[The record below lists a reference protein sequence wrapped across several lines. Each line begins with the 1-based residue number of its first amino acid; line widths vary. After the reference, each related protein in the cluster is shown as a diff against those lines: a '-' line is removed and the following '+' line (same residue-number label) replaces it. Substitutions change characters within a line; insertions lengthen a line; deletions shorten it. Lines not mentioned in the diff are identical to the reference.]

1 MISGFT
7 TDSDVDLVAVW
18 QTLPDRA
25 VIQGA
30 TRVVLDDLVLEK
42 ARCVNHDLDVMHL
55 PLSGFSSWVDAVET
69 GRTWRSSAW
78 PDPLYAVAGLA
89 HGLVVHD
96 PSGEAARLQSRL
108 SRPAPM
114 FVKAVRDG
122 VRQALPDYL
131 RELRAATT
139 RGDLWLHQKLL
150 GELIRMEYVLLF
162 AVAGHYCP
170 FPKHLSAWLDRLGI
184 EPSLVALDRDVWGA
198 PTPEAQTQAA
208 EDLAIALLDTRD
220 GVRGEVQWRKRRE
233 SPDCPPP
240 LTGRPGGAPSAGR

>member
-1 MISGFT
+1 MHEHTLPRSVPPWLGDVLDEALDACAEHAGLNWIHGQGSVISGFT

-55 PLSGFSSWVDAVET
+55 PLSGFSSWVDAVQT

-78 PDPLYAVAGLA
+78 PDLLYAVAGLA

-108 SRPAPM
+108 SRSAPM

-131 RELRAATT
+131 RAAG
-139 RGDLWLHQKLL
+139 RHDPRRPL
-150 GELIRMEYVLLF
+150 
-162 AVAGHYCP
+162 AA
-170 FPKHLSAWLDRLGI
+170 
-184 EPSLVALDRDVWGA
+184 
-198 PTPEAQTQAA
+198 PEA
-208 EDLAIALLDTRD
+208 
-220 GVRGEVQWRKRRE
+220 
-233 SPDCPPP
+233 
-240 LTGRPGGAPSAGR
+240 AP

>member
-1 MISGFT
+1 VISGFT

-55 PLSGFSSWVDAVET
+55 PLSGFSSSVDAVET

-78 PDPLYAVAGLA
+78 PDPCMPLPASLMGSWFTIRAVKP
-89 HGLVVHD
+89 HGCSRAC
-96 PSGEAARLQSRL
+96 PSLRRCS
-108 SRPAPM
+108 SRP
-114 FVKAVRDG
+114 
-122 VRQALPDYL
+122 L
-131 RELRAATT
+131 
-139 RGDLWLHQKLL
+139 
-150 GELIRMEYVLLF
+150 EYVLVF

-220 GVRGEVQWRKRRE
+220 GVRGDFHGAAGGS
-233 SPDCPPP
+233 SPDAFGPF
-240 LTGRPGGAPSAGR
+240 TGRPGGAPSAGR